1 MVELANILTGIL
13 ITEDQRQ
20 SMLADVQLRIPEEA
34 CGLLGG
40 IGNRVFAVVPVTNI
54 LRSVTR
60 YRMEPGEQLRA
71 FQQLE
76 AEGMDLIGIYHS
88 HPAGPAQPSKT
99 DIAEAYYPDA
109 AYLIW
114 SMNIEGW
121 KCLAFRMGDGLF
133 QEVEIRIDRA

>member
-1 MVELANILTGIL
+1 MVELEKINTGIT
-13 ITEDQRQ
+13 IPEDHWQT
-20 SMLADVQLRIPEEA
+20 MLTDVELRIPEEA

-40 IGNRVFAVVPVTNI
+40 TGNTVFAVIPVTNT
-54 LRSVTR
+54 LRSVSR

-71 FQQLE
+71 FQRFE
-76 AEGMDLIGIYHS
+76 AEGTELIGIYHS

-114 SMNIEGW
+114 SLDIEGW
-121 KCLAFRMGDGLF
+121 KCRAFRLADGLF
-133 QEVEIRIDRA
+133 QEVEIHIDQP